1 MQMSVL
7 HVSIGPHTLSGR
19 HGHPRVPG
27 SHEDEVLD
35 VPVVPLVSVPL
46 LLLLLEDDVLV
57 PEDEPVSVS
66 VEVPSGPEEVDQL
79 SPELSGGPIGSTEP
93 QPSSSPALSNKRCML
108 GRVP

>member
-7 HVSIGPHTLSGR
+7 HVSIGPHALSGR

-27 SHEDEVLD
+27 SHEDEVPE
-35 VPVVPLVSVPL
+35 VPVVSVPL
-46 LLLLLEDDVLV
+46 PLLLLEDDVLV
-57 PEDEPVSVS
+57 PEDEPVSVE

>member
-7 HVSIGPHTLSGR
+7 HVSIGPHALSGR

-27 SHEDEVLD
+27 SHEDEVLE
-35 VPVVPLVSVPL
+35 VPLVSVPVP
-46 LLLLLEDDVLV
+46 LLLLEDDVLV

-93 QPSSSPALSNKRCML
+93 QPRSSPALSNKRCML